1 MNTHSLNCLLLLFLD
16 INHGTLKFVA
26 NVLMY
31 SPSLID
37 YKCIQAF
44 CWLGF
49 QAQLVV
55 LASQVSWS
63 ESVENALASIAS
75 SKNPSDL
82 TALSDVLQVVEN
94 TLNVLADSVL
104 LDQPPVRRKKMEHL
118 VGLNV
123 SSLVSQL

>member
-1 MNTHSLNCLLLLFLD
+1 M
-16 INHGTLKFVA
+16 
-26 NVLMY
+26 
-31 SPSLID
+31 
-37 YKCIQAF
+37 
-44 CWLGF
+44 
-49 QAQLVV
+49 V

-123 SSLVSQL
+123 SSLVPQL